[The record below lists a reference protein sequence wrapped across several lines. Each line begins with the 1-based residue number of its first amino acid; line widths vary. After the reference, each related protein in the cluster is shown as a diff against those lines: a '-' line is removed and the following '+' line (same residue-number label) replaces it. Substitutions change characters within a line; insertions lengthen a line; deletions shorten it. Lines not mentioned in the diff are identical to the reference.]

1 MTQAWIQLIKS
12 SLLTPT
18 EQQALLGLLKEQ
30 GSNEQFFEQF
40 RAVIIAVT
48 KREANK
54 TRLALEKFREQ
65 VVLAEKEL
73 FEKKDKL
80 WQTVQ
85 EKLAQIA
92 IDDIQKREEI
102 LQDYHQQVA
111 ILWQELEEK
120 SHKMAAAI
128 LSEQIKSG
136 QKRNEH
142 N

>member
-1 MTQAWIQLIKS
+1 MAEEWIQLIKS
-12 SLLTPT
+12 PLLMST
-18 EQQALLGLLKEQ
+18 EQQALLVLLEKQ
-30 GSNEQFFEQF
+30 GPNEQFFEQF
-40 RAVIIAVT
+40 KAVIIAVT
-48 KREANK
+48 KREADK
-54 TRLALEKFREQ
+54 TRFALEKFREQ

-80 WQTVQ
+80 WQTAQ

-92 IDDIQKREEI
+92 IDDIQNREEI

-111 ILWQELEEK
+111 GLWQELEEK

-136 QKRNEH
+136 
-142 N
+142 

>member
-12 SLLTPT
+12 PLLTPT
-18 EQQALLGLLKEQ
+18 EQEALLALLEKQ
-30 GSNEQFFEQF
+30 GPNEQFFEQF
-40 RAVIIAVT
+40 MAVIIAVT

-65 VVLAEKEL
+65 TELAEKEL
-73 FEKKDKL
+73 FEKKEKL
-80 WQTVQ
+80 WQTTQ

-92 IDDIQKREEI
+92 IDDIQNREEI

-120 SHKMAAAI
+120 SRSMAAAM

-136 QKRNEH
+136 QSS
-142 N
+142 